1 MKDWNMIHKIKS
13 LFDNGNGLSRR
24 KIAEQLKISRGTVKK
39 YLSMT
44 EDEIATHLTDRNRDK
59 QLDPYKDYI
68 LHLLQTWPDLSAQKV
83 YQKLT
88 IRQPELV
95 TSTRS
100 VRRYVESLKETHTLS
115 QKRYYEPVLDMI
127 PGEQCQ
133 VDGGELR
140 NVRIDGIERIVY
152 FVVFVLS
159 YSRLMYVSASL
170 SPINTLKMIQMHDET
185 FRYFGGVPEECVYDQ
200 AKVVIINEEFREL
213 TLNEAF
219 SQFASAAEF
228 RIHGCEGYDP
238 ESKGKVESGVKYVK
252 GNFFAGETFHNQQHL
267 QEALQNWLDTTA
279 NCRLHGTTGQLPRE
293 LFELQEKAHLKP
305 YRVQRIAQSLL
316 SPELSMTRKVDK
328 TSLISYKANKYS
340 VPQQWQSSTVM
351 IDDCNGQLIIYR
363 LDDHQEIARHN
374 LSYEKGKIIKNN
386 NHYRDNELQ
395 LQVYEKK
402 ISDLIGESQAQ
413 SICSLLRQNYPKI
426 YRDQLRAT
434 LKLFEQYLPQVD
446 QEQLI
451 DRLCQ
456 LHSLSAT
463 SIRDYLQAWQHQ
475 PERFKSSKQACFLN
489 KASVISALTPYN
501 QLVCQ
506 SYGGTEQ

>member
-24 KIAEQLKISRGTVKK
+24 RIAAQLKISRRTVNK

-44 EDEIATHLTDRNRDK
+44 EDEIAAHLTDRSREK

-68 LHLLQTWPDLSAQKV
+68 LHLLETWPDLSAQKI

-88 IRQPELV
+88 KRQPELE

-100 VRRYVESLKETHTLS
+100 VRRYVEALKETHTLS

-140 NVRIDGIERIVY
+140 NVLIEGIERIVY

-170 SPINTLKMIQMHDET
+170 KPINTLKMIQMHDEC

-213 TLNEAF
+213 TLNSAF
-219 SQFASAAEF
+219 SQYAATAEF

-252 GNFFAGETFHNQQHL
+252 GNFFAGETFHHQQHL
-267 QEALQNWLDTTA
+267 QEALQSWLDTMA
-279 NCRLHGTTGQLPRE
+279 NCRIHGTTGQLPRE
-293 LFELQEKAHLKP
+293 LFEQQEKAHLRP
-305 YRVQRIAQSLL
+305 YRIQRISELL
-316 SPELSMTRKVDK
+316 LDSEPAMTRKVDK
-328 TSLISYKANKYS
+328 TSLISYQASKYS
-340 VPQQWQSSTVM
+340 VPQQWQSATVM
-351 IDDCNGQLIIYR
+351 GDEQDGQLIIYR
-363 LDDHQEIARHN
+363 LDDHQEIARHA
-374 LSYEKGKIIKNN
+374 LSCEKGKIIKNN
-386 NHYRDNELQ
+386 NHNRDNEQ
-395 LQVYEKK
+395 QFIVYEKQ

-413 SICSLLRQNYPKI
+413 VICSLLKQNYPRV
-426 YRDQLRAT
+426 YRDQLRAS
-434 LKLFEQYLPQVD
+434 LKLFQQYLPQD
-446 QEQLI
+446 EQEDLI
-451 DRLCQ
+451 ERLCQ

-475 PERFKSSKQACFLN
+475 PERFKASIQALEADN
-489 KASVISALTPYN
+489 TSVVNALTPYS
-501 QLVCQ
+501 QLACQ
-506 SYGGTEQ
+506 AQGGIDQ